1 MLIVK
6 DVEVGDPSDSGV
18 RDMLLAALSRN
29 LWLSLRKMTFLQSKN
44 NFTSMIGD
52 LVTSC
57 PLSATRLQLLLYS
70 LSLYGFFLKTYRP
83 YSMSLFYPSR
93 RHVVIARRNYAP
105 VGTYKQ

>member
-29 LWLSLRKMTFLQSKN
+29 LWLSLRKIDISTIEEQFYEY
-44 NFTSMIGD
+44 D
-52 LVTSC
+52 RRLVTSC

-93 RHVVIARRNYAP
+93 RHVVIARRNYA
-105 VGTYKQ
+105 Q